1 MKRIWTLCFITFS
14 TCLFAQL
21 PVPPGTVLPVALE
34 LSLNSNKLKAGQV
47 IRVRVMQDV
56 PLPSRAKIPAGS
68 KVVGRVDEVKAQNGT
83 GGATISLRF
92 DTLVVSRQRIAI
104 TTNLRAMASM
114 MSVEQAQLPESGP
127 DRGTS
132 ENAWTTEQIG
142 GEVVYRG
149 GGSVSKGL
157 QPVGTPVGG
166 GVLVE
171 VSARPGSPCRG
182 EIEGNTN
189 PQALWVFSSDA
200 CGLYDLPNVKI
211 ISAGRTAPIG
221 EIVLSSEQGELNV
234 RAGSGLLLR
243 VHAVPGS

>member
-47 IRVRVMQDV
+47 IRARVMQDV

-243 VHAVPGS
+243 VNAVPGS